1 MPVPRDVRSHPAP
14 PSVRQTSAAN
24 PRTRVP
30 SPAHRSHPVAARFAP
45 SADRHSAEHRP
56 RQPSESTAPAP
67 SSPQSEKRKDQPD
80 CRASRRSQPGA
91 APIDSNANPTPSS
104 SMHPL
109 RCELHTHQ
117 DYAKPATKSKN
128 GSWTAETLSPLLSP
142 VRSALSCHRPSPERN
157 FPTQDEARRRPAS
170 KPSQR
175 RPPVAPLTSAHTWPG
190 RTPNP
195 NSIHR
200 SHRSQPSGASVAPH
214 PHAQPPAKSSL
225 ARSARLYAGQDNG
238 TRSPGQLPR
247 SQV

>member
-80 CRASRRSQPGA
+80 CRASRRLQPGA

-104 SMHPL
+104 SMHPN

-128 GSWTAETLSPLLSP
+128 GPWTASPKQQSYSNLQRVASSP
-142 VRSALSCHRPSPERN
+142 RQIPLANCSPPAAALPAH
-157 FPTQDEARRRPAS
+157 RPAS
-170 KPSQR
+170 SGVTPQSLRQLHQKKLGDHNR
-175 RPPVAPLTSAHTWPG
+175 RQAVS
-190 RTPNP
+190 
-195 NSIHR
+195 R
-200 SHRSQPSGASVAPH
+200 SRS
-214 PHAQPPAKSSL
+214 
-225 ARSARLYAGQDNG
+225 
-238 TRSPGQLPR
+238 LPR
-247 SQV
+247 STSARNHAPHCPDPPLQTSPLPQQPAPPARHVHSPP